1 MLRAL
6 NKILKSLVLGLI
18 RLYQKTLSPDSGWF
32 RVFYPYGFCRF
43 HPHCSEYSYQ
53 TINKHG
59 LIKGLIKTSWRV
71 LRCNPL
77 SRGGYDPV
85 K

>member
-1 MLRAL
+1 MLKNIL
-6 NKILKSLVLGLI
+6 LKII

-32 RVFYPYGFCRF
+32 KTYYPYGFCRF
-43 HPHCSEYSYQ
+43 HPHCSEYGYQ
-53 TINKHG
+53 AIAKHG
-59 LIKGLIKTSWRV
+59 VIKGLAKTTWRI

-77 SRGGYDPV
+77 SSGGHDPV

>member
-1 MLRAL
+1 ML
-6 NKILKSLVLGLI
+6 KTIFLKTI

-32 RVFYPYGFCRF
+32 KIYYPYGYCRF
-43 HPHCSEYSYQ
+43 YPHCSEYGYQ
-53 TINKHG
+53 AIDKYG
-59 LIKGLIKTSWRV
+59 ILKGSAKTTWRI

-77 SRGGYDPV
+77 AKGGHDPI